1 MSLLTKI
8 FGTKSGREIK
18 KIQPLV
24 KEINTLYNSLEG
36 KDESYLLERTRELQK
51 IVKEKI
57 QTFEDKQLV
66 DVTDRKEI
74 QKIRKAIEKEVL
86 DDVLVEAFALVKHTC
101 RLLYGKEWT
110 AVGQKIK
117 WEMIPYDE
125 QLIGGVVL
133 HEGKISEMKTGEGKT
148 LVATMPIYLN
158 ALSGRGVHIVTVN
171 DYLAQRDS
179 EWMVW
184 IKRNDTNW
192 SKKQCGNFSG
202 FTAKCSTGFG

>member
-18 KIQPLV
+18 KIKPLV
-24 KEINTLYNSLEG
+24 DQINALYDSLEG
-36 KDESYLLERTRELQK
+36 KNESYLIERTRQLQQ
-51 IVKEKI
+51 VVQEKI
-57 QTFEDKQLV
+57 HTIEDKQLK

-74 QKIRKAIEKEVL
+74 QKIRTVIEKEVL
-86 DDVLVEAFALVKHTC
+86 DDILVEAFALVKHAS
-101 RLLYGKEWT
+101 RLLCGKEWIS
-110 AVGQKIK
+110 VGQKIQ

-133 HEGKISEMKTGEGKT
+133 HHGKIAEMKTGEGKT

-158 ALSGRGVHIVTVN
+158 ALSGRGVHVVTVN

-179 EWMVW
+179 EWMGKVFEMLGMSVGH
-184 IKRNDTNW
+184 ILNSMNPDQRKAAYN
-192 SKKQCGNFSG
+192 
-202 FTAKCSTGFG
+202 